1 MPKCLCMSNVPAL
14 EKGRKLIH
22 LYRRGVGGE
31 RVNAGRLLAAHLRAH
46 DLTLFDLEPSLPV
59 SQDVTV
65 LDTWRESAGL
75 MAQLGTDTQDEVL
88 TQLVDAPDLTE
99 KEMEKLL
106 TYLDLPKL
114 AEVRAAGWAY
124 LNGVPV
130 EEYLKASQT
139 VRAVDLL
146 GLNGSLVER
155 FLTAT
160 IKAHFLMTHPE
171 RTIKADNVMLR
182 QFLLGVVE
190 SLTGHSAVAVE
201 GGVRAHLNVEQL
213 ARVRALLAQ
222 HGKQAERTA
231 LNAAQQFG
239 RTLK

>member
-1 MPKCLCMSNVPAL
+1 MSNVPAL

-31 RVNAGRLLAAHLRAH
+31 RVNAGRLLAAHLKTH

-65 LDTWRESAGL
+65 LDAWRESAGL
-75 MAQLGTDTQDEVL
+75 MARLGTDAQDDVL
-88 TQLVDAPDLTE
+88 TQLVDAPDLTSQE
-99 KEMEKLL
+99 IEKLL
-106 TYLDLPKL
+106 TYLDLQKL
-114 AEVRAAGWAY
+114 AEVRVSGWAG
-124 LNGVPV
+124 LNGVSASD
-130 EEYLKASQT
+130 YLNASKF

-146 GLNGSLVER
+146 NLKGSLAER
-155 FLTAT
+155 FLAAT
-160 IKAHFLMTHPE
+160 MQAHFKLTHPE
-171 RTIKADNVMLR
+171 RLIKSESVITR

-190 SLTGHSAVAVE
+190 SLTGQPGVAVE

-213 ARVRALLAQ
+213 ARLRALLAQ
-222 HGKQAERTA
+222 HGAQAEHIA